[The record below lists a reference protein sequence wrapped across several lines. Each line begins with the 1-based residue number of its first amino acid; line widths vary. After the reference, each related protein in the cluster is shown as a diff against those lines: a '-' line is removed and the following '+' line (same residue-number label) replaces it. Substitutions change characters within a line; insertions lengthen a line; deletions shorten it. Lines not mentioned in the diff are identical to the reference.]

1 MRHAQH
7 PAFRPTTRVRFIGLL
22 ASISLAS
29 AVAPTAWA
37 GSNIDNVGGLSQN
50 LFKDLTADLG
60 AALSYKAIR
69 PAEPLGSL
77 GFDIGFEVTST
88 SLESSALETAT
99 SGDATS
105 SHLLV
110 PKLHVS
116 KGLPF
121 GLDVGAFYTS
131 VPSSNIGLLGGE
143 LSYALFEGT
152 ALTPAV
158 SIRGTFSRLTGVN
171 DLDLTTKGLELSIS
185 KGFAFFTPYAGIGQ
199 VWIDGQTSVG
209 LADESLTKNKYF
221 LGFNFNLG
229 LMNIAAETE
238 QTGDNTST
246 SAKIGVRF

>member
-1 MRHAQH
+1 MNTPTPKH
-7 PAFRPTTRVRFIGLL
+7 PQGRMIYGLL
-22 ASISLAS
+22 AGLLLPLSSMAS
-29 AVAPTAWA
+29 D
-37 GSNIDNVGGLSQN
+37 IDNIGSLSQG

-69 PAEPLGSL
+69 PAEPMGSL

-88 SLESSALETAT
+88 SLESDALEQAT
-99 SGDATS
+99 TDNAPSN
-105 SHLLV
+105 LLV

-121 GLDVGAFYTS
+121 GFDVGAFYTS
-131 VPSSNIGLLGGE
+131 VPDSNIGLVGGE
-143 LSYALFEGT
+143 LSYALLEGGVISP
-152 ALTPAV
+152 AL
-158 SIRGTFSRLTGVN
+158 SLRGTFSRLTGV
-171 DLDLTTKGLELSIS
+171 DELDLTTRGLELSIS

-199 VWIDGQTSVG
+199 VWIDSGTNVIT
-209 LADESLTKNKYF
+209 LEDESLTKSKYF
-221 LGFNFNLG
+221 LGFNLNLG